1 MKTIFAACL
10 VATAL
15 GMASLAHAGEGK
27 VLSSLDLSKPF
38 AARSPW
44 RLIAT
49 QGPDVDDPTAGPG
62 DKAPGAIT
70 LCLTPD
76 DGKTCDPVLTKAMKK
91 LNADDIFDVPHFL
104 LDAHVETLPDGRR
117 FLFVR
122 TGSFLSGDSDQRVIT
137 QAFVYDRAR
146 DRFVVA
152 YEHSDGHNNN
162 QDVRFVTTGPLRGD
176 LITVESPYGPPFSY
190 VLSVNRLSAKGV
202 FVPILRY
209 RTATRYGD
217 GNGLSV
223 IDSDMPDLLKR
234 LGLWRVGQPLPLP
247 ASACA
252 KPHLVKME
260 LWCE

>member
-1 MKTIFAACL
+1 MLRPALILMAL
-10 VATAL
+10 VAAP
-15 GMASLAHAGEGK
+15 LAHAADVK
-27 VLSSLDLSKPF
+27 TLSSLDLAKPF
-38 AARSPW
+38 GTRSPW
-44 RLIAT
+44 RFTAT
-49 QGPDVDDPTAGPG
+49 QGPDVDDPTAIPG

-76 DGKTCDPVLTKAMKK
+76 DGKTCDPVLTAAMKK
-91 LNADDIFDVPHFL
+91 LNADDIFDVPHYL
-104 LDAHVETLPDGRR
+104 LDARIETLPDNRR

-122 TGSFLSGDSDQRVIT
+122 TGSFLSGDSDQRVIS

-190 VLSVNRLSAKGV
+190 LLSVNRLSAKGV
-202 FVPILRY
+202 FAPVLRY

-223 IDSDMPDLLKR
+223 IDSDMPNLLKR
-234 LGLWRVGQPLPLP
+234 LGLWRPGQPLPLP
-247 ASACA
+247 ASPCA